1 MNRIPVKLRTSYA
14 ARRFGTSHQWET
26 SGSPRKIPISDIR
39 RVARDLAD
47 ERSPPP
53 PRLSSLPEIFDP
65 NSMQFNPLQAAVLT
79 HSFIRS
85 GNLKKAHWYIHEIAK
100 PVQLKN
106 RAFPFKSR
114 TVGSL
119 LDALVDDHH
128 SSPAPSRLG
137 ATDESLSDW
146 EGQEDPHVAS
156 TSSLS
161 GHLQDALL
169 LLESLRQAGLPRTEG
184 MYQKL
189 MSALLERDFFSE
201 AVSIYAGLAIDWSGY
216 RAKCIKDKRRR
227 DKLVSRTVRCQ
238 NMLTPELDKWDLL
251 DILPQSL
258 IRSPTLPP
266 LPSEKLLHPIVS
278 HIAKRLD
285 QELPD
290 QHMTSSA
297 EIIDPSTAPGLFS
310 AYDGVRILST
320 LLYHK

>member
-1 MNRIPVKLRTSYA
+1 MNLLKIA
-14 ARRFGTSHQWET
+14 D
-26 SGSPRKIPISDIR
+26 GSQSPI
-39 RVARDLAD
+39 
-47 ERSPPP
+47 
-53 PRLSSLPEIFDP
+53 LPEIFDP
-65 NSMQFNPLQAAVLT
+65 NAAQFTPLQATALT
-79 HSFIRS
+79 HAFIRS
-85 GNLKKAHWYIHEIAK
+85 GDLKKAHWYMSQIAK

-119 LDALVDDHH
+119 LEALVKEYP
-128 SSPAPSRLG
+128 SSPAPSG
-137 ATDESLSDW
+137 SKIADEPPSDW

-156 TSSLS
+156 ASSLP

-189 MSALLERDFFSE
+189 ISALLERDSFSE
-201 AVSIYAGLAIDWSGY
+201 AVSIYAGLATDWSGC

-251 DILPQSL
+251 DTLPQSL

-278 HIAKRLD
+278 HIAKILD